1 MFGCFFLAI
10 VCGLEPEDE
19 PMDAVVRGNS
29 QFALDLYGQ
38 LAQEPGNLFFS
49 PYSISSALAMTL
61 GGASG
66 ETAKQ
71 MADVLHLTLPS
82 NELHPAF
89 GALNV
94 RLLET
99 KDDAGYQLNVANR
112 LWGQQGYG
120 FVPGYLALTRDAYG
134 AEVQTVDFARA
145 TEEARGQINSWVEDQ
160 TKGKISNL
168 IPPGVLDSLTRLVL
182 TNAIHFK
189 GDWATPF
196 PESAT
201 RDAPFFLSGEDE
213 VMVPLMNRRGSYRYG
228 EGEDLKILELP
239 YGKGNLSLVVLL
251 PDTRNGL
258 GALEAKF
265 DAEQLDRWIA
275 GLRRQEVAVALPRF
289 SLNSQFTLNQA
300 LSKLGMSLPFQ
311 PGQADFS
318 GMDGSRELYITAA
331 IHKAFVDVNE
341 EGTEAAAATGIVVGV
356 RSALPSEP
364 KVFRADHPFLFL
376 IRDTRT
382 GSILFLGRLAN
393 PQA

>member
-1 MFGCFFLAI
+1 MLGCFFLAI

-61 GGASG
+61 GGAAG
-66 ETAKQ
+66 ETAEQ

-82 NELHPAF
+82 DELHPAF
-89 GALNV
+89 GALNT

-99 KDDAGYQLNVANR
+99 KDDTGYQLDVANR

-120 FVPGYLALTRDAYG
+120 FVPGYLALTRDAYD
-134 AEVQTVDFARA
+134 AELQTVDFARA
-145 TEEARGQINSWVEDQ
+145 TEEARDEINSWVEDQ
-160 TKGKISNL
+160 TKGKIQNL

-189 GDWATPF
+189 GDWAAPF
-196 PESAT
+196 LDQAT
-201 RDAPFFLSGEDE
+201 RDAPFFLPGEDE

-239 YGKGNLSLVVLL
+239 YGKGDLSMVVLL
-251 PDTRNGL
+251 PDTRDGL
-258 GALEAKF
+258 GALEAKLN
-265 DAEQLDRWIA
+265 AEQLDHWIA

-289 SLNSQFTLNQA
+289 SLSSQFTLNQA

-376 IRDTRT
+376 IRDTHT
-382 GSILFLGRLAN
+382 GSILFLGRLTN
-393 PQA
+393 PEV